1 MSRISVLRESRIDP
15 HYFDTYA
22 SLMMTGNGYM
32 GIRGGFEEDYPEQT
46 RGMFVAGIYNKAQG
60 QVSSDLVNL
69 PDVTRFEFEIDGVN
83 FSMHRGEVQDF
94 ERVFDLAT
102 GEVCRELVWQHPNGK
117 RFGLCLKRF
126 VSKKELHKVYA
137 KVEITSL
144 SGDADVRIRT
154 GIDGQQTNFGTQ
166 HLVEKSLRVFSET
179 WMQGDYVTTQSGQDL
194 AVTSM
199 ISAPGS
205 FAAKNRQLLVTVN
218 QKLAENEPFSL
229 EKVSVIATS
238 LETENPAEFGLG
250 EIREAKSYD
259 DALAE
264 SRVSWQKFWQ
274 DYRVEVTSENT
285 FDQLALDFA
294 AYHLE
299 AMTPAHDERF
309 SVGAKGLTGEGY
321 KGHVFWDTE
330 IFIAPFHLYNHPEK
344 ARKLLRYRYLHLEQA
359 RAKAVKNGYQGALFP
374 WESAFSGEEETPEF
388 AAINVR
394 TGKRQKVASALAEHH
409 IVADVAHAVVNYYE
423 ASQDELFMEH
433 DGLQILQE
441 TARFW
446 LSRAVLKQGKYVI
459 LDVIGPD
466 EYTEHVDNNAYT
478 NYLAHEN
485 VYQTL
490 RFMAKYG
497 QKHTAF
503 YDLCEAFLRKIY
515 LPQPNEA
522 KLIPQDDT
530 FLDKPEIDLTGYKEK
545 QGSQAILLD
554 YSRAEV
560 NEMQILKQADV
571 VMLLYLMPNLF
582 AEEIVARN
590 LDYYEAH
597 TIHDSSL
604 SKAIHAIVANR
615 VGQSEKAYRFFE
627 EACRIDLEAA
637 PGGTD
642 EGVHAASLGAIW
654 LSTIFGFGGI
664 AISDG
669 ELHLNPRL
677 PAEWKRLAFSFV
689 WHGERLEIELESD
702 KIRVTKETT
711 APIQIHI
718 FGEKHCMT
726 TGLEI

>member
-1 MSRISVLRESRIDP
+1 MSKISVLRETKIDA
-15 HYFDTYA
+15 HYFNTYA
-22 SLMMTGNGYM
+22 SLMTTGNGYL
-32 GIRGGFEEDYPEQT
+32 GIRAAFEEDYPEQT
-46 RGMFVAGIYNKAQG
+46 RGMFVAGIYNRAQG

-69 PDVTRFEFEIDGVN
+69 PDVTQFWMELDGVI
-83 FSMHRGEVQDF
+83 FSLFSGQVSEFRREL
-94 ERVFDLAT
+94 DLAT
-102 GEVCRELVWQHPNGK
+102 GELLRELVWEHPNGK
-117 RFGLCLKRF
+117 RFGLCFKRF
-126 VSKKELHKVYA
+126 VSKKKLHTVYSKVA
-137 KVEITSL
+137 VTCLTGEAT
-144 SGDADVRIRT
+144 VRIRT

-166 HLVEKSLRVFSET
+166 HLVEHSLRVFSET
-179 WMQGDYVTTQSGQDL
+179 WMQGEYTTTQSEQRI

-199 ISAPGS
+199 ISQPGS

-218 QKLAENEPFSL
+218 QELTENQPFSV
-229 EKVSVIATS
+229 EKVSVVATS
-238 LETENPAEFGLG
+238 LETENPAEFGLLQ
-250 EIREAKSYD
+250 IREAKSYD
-259 DALAE
+259 EALTE
-264 SRVSWQKFWQ
+264 SQNAWEKFWQ
-274 DYRVEVTSENT
+274 DYRVTVSSKND

-299 AMTPAHDERF
+299 VMTPSHDERF

-359 RAKAVKNGYQGALFP
+359 RDKAAKNGYQGALFP

-394 TGKRQKVASALAEHH
+394 TGKRQKVASAIAEHH
-409 IVADVAHAVVNYYE
+409 IVADVAHAVVSYYE
-423 ASQDELFMEH
+423 ASQDELFMENE
-433 DGLQILQE
+433 GLKILQD

-446 LSRAVLKQGKYVI
+446 LSRAVLRDGKYVI

-490 RFMAKYG
+490 RFMSKYG

-515 LPQPNEA
+515 LPQPNA
-522 KLIPQDDT
+522 DKVIPQDDT
-530 FLDKPEIDLTGYKEK
+530 FLSKPEIDLTGYKEK

-582 AEEIVARN
+582 SQDIVSHN
-590 LDYYEAH
+590 LDYYEQH

-615 VGQSEKAYRFFE
+615 VGQQDLAYRFFE

-654 LSTIFGFGGI
+654 LSTVFGFGGI
-664 AISDG
+664 AIMDG

-677 PAEWKRLAFSFV
+677 PAEWERLDFSFV
-689 WHGERLEIELESD
+689 WHGERLEITLEQEHIA
-702 KIRVTKETT
+702 IRKQST
-711 APIQIHI
+711 APISIHV
-718 FGEKHCMT
+718 FGKEYCMT